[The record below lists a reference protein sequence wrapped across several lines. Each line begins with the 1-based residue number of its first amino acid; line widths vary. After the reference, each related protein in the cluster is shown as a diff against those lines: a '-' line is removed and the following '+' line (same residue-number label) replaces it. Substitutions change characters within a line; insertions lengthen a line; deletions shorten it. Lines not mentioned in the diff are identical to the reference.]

1 MSRGTAKGKKRETN
15 KSPIPSLAGTQ
26 RVNKSKAAYY
36 AEIGYS
42 DGKAKTNPLGYEKPL
57 PSLPQTKDKY
67 PMTKETEWRLMEI
80 AKQISEGK
88 SRKTCLEEIQQNY
101 NVGYAQAKNYY
112 NSALAWL
119 IPDDLDQYQKGLVQA
134 NVERL
139 ETIIQE
145 GISRKDDA
153 RRGSDYLRTAKE
165 AIAELNR
172 MLGVG
177 GQNVKIAQ
185 KSEDGSE
192 QIIQIN
198 FD

>member
-1 MSRGTAKGKKRETN
+1 MPRGIAKGTKLKTN
-15 KSPIPSLAGTQ
+15 KSPIPAVDSYSKA
-26 RVNKSKAAYY
+26 KSKPAYY

-42 DGKAKTNPLGYEKPL
+42 DGNAKTNPLGYDKPVEGL
-57 PSLPQTKDKY
+57 SSTEDKY
-67 PMTKETEWRLMEI
+67 PMTKQTEWRIMEI

-88 SRKTCLEEIQQNY
+88 SRKTCLEEIQNNY

-134 NVERL
+134 NIERL

-145 GISRKDDA
+145 GISKRDDA

-177 GQNVKIAQ
+177 GTNVQIAQ
-185 KSEDGSE
+185 KGKDGE
-192 QIIQIN
+192 QQIVQIN
-198 FD
+198 FE